1 MTTDPVDCH
10 ALGQSLPTGSPPA
23 EAAFPPPFQAE
34 PSVLPLRTFY
44 AITRF
49 YKSLLRTLFI
59 KKYIMFRIGRMP
71 VDLDAAVLVGS
82 VHDLEKLR
90 PLEEIFQTFGIR
102 YWVEV
107 ASAHRAPE
115 RVAQLVKKAEDE
127 GAGVLVAA
135 AGLAA
140 HLAGAA
146 AARTLLPVIGLP
158 LVAGSLGGLDAL
170 LATVQMPKG
179 VPVATVAIDS
189 AANAAYLAVEILALR
204 RPSLRE
210 KLREERRRWEG
221 GKG

>member
-1 MTTDPVDCH
+1 
-10 ALGQSLPTGSPPA
+10 
-23 EAAFPPPFQAE
+23 
-34 PSVLPLRTFY
+34 
-44 AITRF
+44 
-49 YKSLLRTLFI
+49 
-59 KKYIMFRIGRMP
+59 MP

-107 ASAHRAPE
+107 ASAHRTPE

>member
-1 MTTDPVDCH
+1 M
-10 ALGQSLPTGSPPA
+10 
-23 EAAFPPPFQAE
+23 
-34 PSVLPLRTFY
+34 
-44 AITRF
+44 
-49 YKSLLRTLFI
+49 
-59 KKYIMFRIGRMP
+59 
-71 VDLDAAVLVGS
+71 DLDAAVLVGS
-82 VHDLEKLR
+82 PRDLEKLK

-107 ASAHRAPE
+107 ASAHRTPE

-158 LVAGSLGGLDAL
+158 LAAGSLGGLDAL

-179 VPVATVAIDS
+179 VPVATVAIDN

-204 RPSLRE
+204 RPSLGE